1 MWIIMLRDASGK
13 WKFDLLGPYTTL
25 PKAKLR
31 AKGIPDECCPRIL
44 SAETIASD
52 MDLEEQL

>member
-13 WKFDLLGPYTTL
+13 WCFDLLGPYTTIE
-25 PKAKLR
+25 KAQLR
-31 AKGIPDECCPRIL
+31 FEGIPETCCPRIL
-44 SAETIASD
+44 SAGTIASD